1 MRVPELSGRRF
12 QAVIFDLD
20 QTLLDSSHSLALTW
34 GTWMKEY
41 RITPDATRNWGGW
54 TSEAIIRLCLPP
66 EQVAEGLA
74 RMEELETST
83 TDQITAL
90 PGAAEALALLP
101 ADRVAVGTSGS
112 QAVARARMAAAGLDV
127 PAVLVTADDVAH
139 GKPDPDVFLQ
149 AARRLGVEP
158 SDCLVVEDAPAGLAA
173 ARAAGMASLAVLTS
187 TPRAELE
194 ADAVVTD
201 LSEVCWQVGDDG
213 ISLA

>member
-1 MRVPELSGRRF
+1 
-12 QAVIFDLD
+12 
-20 QTLLDSSHSLALTW
+20 
-34 GTWMKEY
+34 
-41 RITPDATRNWGGW
+41 
-54 TSEAIIRLCLPP
+54 
-66 EQVAEGLA
+66 
-74 RMEELETST
+74 
-83 TDQITAL
+83 
-90 PGAAEALALLP
+90 
-101 ADRVAVGTSGS
+101 
-112 QAVARARMAAAGLDV
+112 MAAAGLDV